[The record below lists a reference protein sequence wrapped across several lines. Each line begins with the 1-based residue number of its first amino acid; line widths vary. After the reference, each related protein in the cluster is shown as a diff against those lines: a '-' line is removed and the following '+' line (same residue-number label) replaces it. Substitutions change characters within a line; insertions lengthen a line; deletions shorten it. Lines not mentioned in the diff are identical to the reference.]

1 MGSLLLLISLQ
12 IVCRSFSLEHTIDF
26 MMAIKDTFRK
36 AKGMRV
42 RAAGK
47 WMITFLQMYGKD
59 ICRDVRDFLPRALHF
74 CWLLHYTLCR
84 LPLVLKKH
92 SLSAEPGLE
101 QGGWCEI

>member
-1 MGSLLLLISLQ
+1 MGSLLLLVSLQ
-12 IVCRSFSLEHTIDF
+12 IVYRDFPLEDTIDF

-47 WMITFLQMYGKD
+47 WMITFLQMHGKD
-59 ICRDVRDFLPRALHF
+59 ICRDVRDFLPRALDF

>member
-42 RAAGK
+42 RAAGR
-47 WMITFLQMYGKD
+47 WMITFLQMYGKV
-59 ICRDVRDFLPRALHF
+59 ICRDVRDFLPRVLDF
-74 CWLLHYTLCR
+74 CWLLHYTLCC
-84 LPLVLKKH
+84 LPFVLKKH
-92 SLSAEPGLE
+92 SLSAEPGLG

>member
-42 RAAGK
+42 RAAGR

-59 ICRDVRDFLPRALHF
+59 ICQDVRDFLPRVLDF
-74 CWLLHYTLCR
+74 CWLLHYGLCC
-84 LPLVLKKH
+84 LPQVLQKH
-92 SLSAEPGLE
+92 NQSAEPG
-101 QGGWCEI
+101 WCEI

>member
-42 RAAGK
+42 RAAGR

-59 ICRDVRDFLPRALHF
+59 ICRDVRDFLPRVLDF
-74 CWLLHYTLCR
+74 CWLLHYGLCH
-84 LPLVLKKH
+84 LLQVLQKH
-92 SLSAEPGLE
+92 KQSAEPGRG